1 MATQQMVTKRD
12 TSAETRALSIEQ
24 HNAID
29 TLVTGKSDQA
39 TANAVGVNRVTVLKW
54 RLHDPLFQAEL
65 NRRRADLWGTA
76 AERLRALLPKA
87 LDVLANQLDDQ
98 DHGLQAA
105 IAVVRLA
112 GLEKIGAPK
121 GETDADVIIDTL
133 AREHELAGADTHTRF
148 MAEMRGDKPLESSR
162 QAVLAEIDRRLMADG
177 GT

>member
-1 MATQQMVTKRD
+1 MATQQMLTKRD
-12 TSAETRALSIEQ
+12 TRALSIEQ
-24 HNAID
+24 ENAID
-29 TLVTGKSDQA
+29 VLVTGKTDQA
-39 TANAVGVNRVTVLKW
+39 TGDAVGVNRATVLKW

-121 GETDADVIIDTL
+121 GETDADTIIDGL
-133 AREHELAGADTHTRF
+133 AWKHELADASLEDRF
-148 MAEMRGDKPLESSR
+148 LAKTGGGKPRDSSR
-162 QAVLAEIDRRLMADG
+162 QAVLAAIDRRLADDEA
-177 GT
+177 